1 MTGSGV
7 AEAVCFAGDRLAV
20 LAAGVPAR
28 RALALAGALPFVLAG
43 CAKRTPPPPP
53 FPGYQVPGAAAPNRD
68 AERTLRGRGATTA
81 PDAGRD
87 TPTPSADAPP
97 FVPTGDLAADPIL
110 NSPWAGHEGIQ
121 EGIEWWLNYW
131 RVRGEGSFRRS
142 LIRMGRYEEFIADE
156 LSARGL
162 PPSLRFLP
170 VIEAAY
176 NPTALS
182 PVGAAGLWQFMPATA
197 RWLGLEVGSLV
208 DERFD
213 PYAAT
218 PRAVEYL
225 ARLHKQFG
233 SWFLALAAYN
243 SGPGRVERIIR
254 EHASGRPRNDAL
266 FWTIRSKLPPET
278 RNFIPKYLAAVRMGE
293 NPASFGL
300 GDFARDP
307 RQTFDLV
314 AVEGAASLDV
324 VAAVAGVK
332 EDTVRF
338 LNPQLV
344 RGLTPA
350 GHSTEVRLPLGRG
363 RGFAERFAAVPASDR
378 VTFQEHAVASGETL
392 YGIARNYRVSLDD
405 LTAANPDVSPRR
417 LRIGTVLV
425 IPRAGAASAGTPA
438 AGAANAPPGVHV
450 VRQGESL
457 WLIARRYE
465 IDVESLRA
473 HNDLAEDAVLHPGDE
488 LRIPRGPRGRR

>member
-1 MTGSGV
+1 MTDSGV
-7 AEAVCFAGDRLAV
+7 AGVVHCPGGQPAFLASV
-20 LAAGVPAR
+20 LPAC
-28 RALALAGALPFVLAG
+28 RALALAVALPFVVGG

-53 FPGYQVPGAAAPNRD
+53 FPGYAAPGSDAPVREAGAAVRD
-68 AERTLRGRGATTA
+68 RGAPTA
-81 PDAGRD
+81 TDAR
-87 TPTPSADAPP
+87 SDAPAPSGDASP
-97 FVPTGDLAADPIL
+97 FVPTGDLAGDPIL
-110 NSPWAGHEGIQ
+110 TSPWAGDDGIE

-131 RVRGEGSFRRS
+131 RVREGGTFRRS
-142 LIRMGRYEEFIADE
+142 LVRMGRYEEFIAAE
-156 LSARGL
+156 LADRGL
-162 PPSLRFLP
+162 PSSLRFLP

-197 RWLGLEVGSLV
+197 RWLGLEVSSLV

-225 ARLHKQFG
+225 ARLHKQFD

-254 EHASGRPRNDAL
+254 EHASGRVRSDAL
-266 FWTIRSKLPPET
+266 FLAIRSKLPPET
-278 RNFIPKYLAAVRMGE
+278 RNFIPKYLAAVRVGE
-293 NPASFGL
+293 NPEIFGL
-300 GDFARDP
+300 GDFVRDP
-307 RQTFDLV
+307 PQTFDIV
-314 AVEGAASLDV
+314 TVDGAASLDV
-324 VAAVAGVK
+324 VAAVAGVT

-344 RGLTPA
+344 RGLVPA
-350 GHSTEVRLPLGRG
+350 GRSVQVRLPAGGG
-363 RGFAERFAAVPASDR
+363 RGFGERFAAVPASER
-378 VTFQEHAVASGETL
+378 VTFEEHAVAAGETL

-425 IPRAGAASAGTPA
+425 IPRAGAPSA
-438 AGAANAPPGVHV
+438 AANGAPAENAAPGVHV

-473 HNDLAEDAVLHPGDE
+473 HNDLAAGAVLHPGDE
-488 LRIPRGPRGRR
+488 LRIPQGPKGRH